1 MIKKIYIKKNVY
13 LKDAPEDVQQT
24 LRQLGINE
32 DFDFGQ
38 TFGEFLKE
46 KGVDVKFIEENLEV

>member
-13 LKDAPEDVQQT
+13 LKDTPEDVQQT
-24 LRQLGINE
+24 LRELGINE

-46 KGVDVKFIEENLEV
+46 KV